1 MNRRALIKGALTTG
15 VTLALPQKLF
25 ATAAHPSINQNVIDV
40 AKREIEKN
48 RGKVW
53 VRDLAGIADFSLNS
67 ATPRFYLV
75 DLVGGKIKTFLVTH
89 GAGSDAEN
97 DGWLK
102 SFSNINGSKAT
113 SRGAY
118 STRPWY
124 TGKHGLSM
132 RLIGLESDNYNAED
146 RAIVIHS
153 SWYAN
158 PRMVSEFGRLGRS
171 EGCFV
176 FPEDN
181 LMEIL
186 GRLGPGRLLFAD
198 QLSGPAVRP
207 MASQIQPQTVQHPI
221 QPANGAGQT
230 LPAPK
235 ATPIPKT
242 LPSTPIK
249 L

>member
-1 MNRRALIKGALTTG
+1 MSAYRQESTGMNRRQMIKGALVTG
-15 VTLALPQKLF
+15 AALGLPSKVF
-25 ATAAHPSINQNVIDV
+25 ATAAPPSINKKVIDV
-40 AKREIEKN
+40 AKREIEKH

-53 VRDLAGIADFSLNS
+53 LRDLAGVADFSLNS
-67 ATPRFYLV
+67 GVPRFYLI
-75 DLVGGKIKTFLVTH
+75 DLVGGKMKSFLVTH
-89 GAGSDAEN
+89 GAGSDVEN

-132 RLIGLESDNYNAED
+132 RLIGLEQDNYNAED

-181 LMEIL
+181 LLEIL

-198 QLSGPAVRP
+198 QLSGPPVRP
-207 MASQIQPQTVQHPI
+207 VIAPTAPVVQTAPI
-221 QPANGAGQT
+221 AT
-230 LPAPK
+230 PAPPP
-235 ATPIPKT
+235 AVIPA
-242 LPSTPIK
+242 PAVPK